1 MLFRSAGRAAL
12 LTSLEANN
20 GAGNGCI
27 QFARSSSLSTAATGG
42 PQLTYI
48 PFAVDAVTY
57 AVTDQSIV
65 PRSLTLADLQAIYQ
79 CNPAYVGTGPNYSIV
94 ADLPQPGSGTRSFWE
109 TEMGITDAQ
118 VTSGALPC
126 ISDEV
131 NGNLIEEQDGRVLNN
146 TSLIPFSIA
155 SYDAEESQTI
165 ADVRG
170 QAVLGV
176 INGITS
182 QAINPSFQVT
192 REIYNVIPT
201 ADENTAPWSTVF
213 NGAGSLICTNTATI
227 NEYGFS
233 SDPNCGS
240 TTTVTAP

>member
-1 MLFRSAGRAAL
+1 
-12 LTSLEANN
+12 
-20 GAGNGCI
+20 
-27 QFARSSSLSTAATGG
+27 
-42 PQLTYI
+42 
-48 PFAVDAVTY
+48 
-57 AVTDQSIV
+57 
-65 PRSLTLADLQAIYQ
+65 
-79 CNPAYVGTGPNYSIV
+79 
-94 ADLPQPGSGTRSFWE
+94 
-109 TEMGITDAQ
+109 MGITDAQ

-131 NGNLIEEQDGRVLNN
+131 NGNLIEEQDGRVLNG

-233 SDPNCGS
+233 TDPNCGS